1 METWVL
7 ALELRPRNA
16 SRGEEIRM
24 GGTGRMSV
32 YASEVERGGGGGG
45 RREVRAAQEGRGG
58 AGGLV
63 QRENALKQVK
73 HYVNQS
79 TGKDT
84 THHIPTPRV
93 CVRFCHA
100 FLLPS

>member
-45 RREVRAAQEGRGG
+45 RREVRGCPGGAGRGG
-58 AGGLV
+58 WACTERKCAQTSETL
-63 QRENALKQVK
+63 REPV
-73 HYVNQS
+73 Y
-79 TGKDT
+79 
-84 THHIPTPRV
+84 R
-93 CVRFCHA
+93 
-100 FLLPS
+100 